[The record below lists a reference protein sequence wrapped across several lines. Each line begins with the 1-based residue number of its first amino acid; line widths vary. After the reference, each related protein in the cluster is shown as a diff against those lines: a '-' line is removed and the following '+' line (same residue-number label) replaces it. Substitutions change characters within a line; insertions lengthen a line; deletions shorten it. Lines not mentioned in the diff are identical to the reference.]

1 MRHSTAPIDAVMSFA
16 LPSEWAV
23 KRVYHEYIHGGT
35 ADQLIFGHETAPPRA
50 QEVAR
55 RPG

>member
-23 KRVYHEYIHGGT
+23 KWFAVRLSIAIPVPSRFFT
-35 ADQLIFGHETAPPRA
+35 ATAA
-50 QEVAR
+50 EMHVNAKK
-55 RPG
+55 